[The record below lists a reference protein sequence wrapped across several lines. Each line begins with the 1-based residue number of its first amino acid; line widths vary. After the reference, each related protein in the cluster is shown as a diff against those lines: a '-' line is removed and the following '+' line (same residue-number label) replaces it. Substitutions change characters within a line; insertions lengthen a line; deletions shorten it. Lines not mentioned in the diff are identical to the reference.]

1 MQNQEIAQILSEWSD
16 EFNESLSKT
25 NSLCIALFNAD
36 KELIFATPVMKS
48 LFKGEPSASLI
59 NPTYDKLL
67 SIKSDRSLV
76 FEGFLTIGDYYSINS
91 SIVAHV
97 FKKEDKLLIIGGAD
111 TAQLL
116 DQYKSMQ
123 NLNQQ
128 INNLQRQLLKEK
140 STLENTLNQLNE
152 TNAAL
157 QQVNAT
163 KDKFFSIIAHDL
175 RSPFNSIIGFSDLLV
190 EQIKMK
196 DVEGID
202 MYAQIIIESSNKAMD
217 LLMNLMEWSRSQTGR
232 MDFKPQYLNLEDFI
246 HETVLLY
253 DNIAGQKSITI
264 KHILPHDVSIFAD
277 KAMINTVFRNL
288 IANAIKFTRPGGE
301 INISAVKQHHEIIFS
316 VSDTGVGISHDKLE
330 KIFQLDQSCSTLGT
344 SQEKGTGLGLI
355 LCKEFVEKHG
365 GKIWVESKED
375 IGSTFYFTLPF
386 NTEQS

>member
-1 MQNQEIAQILSEWSD
+1 MQNKEISYILSEWSD

-25 NSLCIALFNAD
+25 NSLCVALFSVD
-36 KELIFATPVMKS
+36 KELLFATPVMKS
-48 LFKGEPSASLI
+48 LLKGEPSASLI
-59 NPTYDKLL
+59 NPTFDKLL
-67 SIKSDRSLV
+67 TIKSNKSLI

-97 FKKEDKLLIIGGAD
+97 FKKKDQLLIVGGAD

-152 TNAAL
+152 TNAEL

-196 DVEGID
+196 DIEGID
-202 MYAQIIIESSNKAMD
+202 EYAQIIIESSNKAMD

-232 MDFKPQYLNLEDFI
+232 MDFKPELLNIEHFVQEI
-246 HETVLLY
+246 IPLY
-253 DNIAGQKSITI
+253 DNIAEQKSITI
-264 KHILPHDVSIFAD
+264 SHNLPHNISVLAD
-277 KAMINTVFRNL
+277 KAMISTVFRNL
-288 IANAIKFTRPGGE
+288 IANAIKFTMSGGE
-301 INISAVKQHHEIIFS
+301 ITVSAIEQHNEILFS
-316 VSDTGVGISHDKLE
+316 IRDTGVGISNDNLG

-365 GKIWVESKED
+365 GKIWVESEEG
-375 IGSTFYFTLPF
+375 IGSTFYFTLPYKK
-386 NTEQS
+386 EES